1 MDRTMTRPTLLN
13 AMNLPTLRKLA
24 APAAVLLAL
33 FAAACQ
39 PGTATDAPAVRTASG
54 PPPALE
60 SFRSGEFEQLDFSQ
74 DLAIPASSFVD
85 GDGAEQTFAKYAG
98 KVVVFNIWAE
108 WCAPCVEEMPSL
120 ARLQEHFAGTD
131 VVVVPIAFGYPDSRD
146 SARAKLI
153 QLVGDKLPFYYDS
166 AYNVSADAKSGA
178 FPSTIIYDREG
189 REQARL
195 MRPADWGSEHAIALV
210 QAVADGAT

>member
-1 MDRTMTRPTLLN
+1 MTRPTPTKAENKQPARLLG
-13 AMNLPTLRKLA
+13 AS
-24 APAAVLLAL
+24 AAVLLAL

-39 PGTATDAPAVRTASG
+39 PETQTGAAQAGTQAASG

-60 SFRSGEFEQLDFSQ
+60 SFKTGEFEQLDMSQ
-74 DLAIPASSFVD
+74 DLVAPTSAFVD
-85 GDGAEQTFAKYAG
+85 ATGAEHTFSKYAG

-131 VVVVPIAFGYPDSRD
+131 VVVVPIAFGYPDARD

-153 QLVGDKLPFYYDS
+153 QLVGDRLPFYYDS
-166 AYNVSADAKSGA
+166 EFNVNADAKSGA

-195 MRPADWGSEHAIALV
+195 MRPADWGSEQAIALV
-210 QAVADGAT
+210 QAVADGAS